1 MELQNKHAIVT
12 GSGHGIGREIALLLA
27 ANGASVTIGDID
39 LERAQ
44 AVAKEIEIKGGNSQA
59 VGVDV
64 SIGSQ
69 VDNLIS
75 KAFNDFGTLDIL
87 VNNVGIG
94 LHYSMVDTTEDDWD
108 HVHAVNLKGPF
119 LCSREAAKIMI
130 QQGKGGRIINIGST
144 AADNARVDA
153 AAYCASKAGVLQLTK
168 VMALELGQYDITANA
183 VCPGLTDYETS
194 LNTAPP
200 NYRKA
205 FLSQVSMGRTGHA
218 SEIAEAVLF
227 LASSRASFING
238 EVLHVDG
245 GYSAGKPNVS
255 RHAT

>member
-1 MELQNKHAIVT
+1 MKRNLITSLLMFLAPIILWGQSVSGVVSDGDKPLAGANVVVEGTDLGTVSADD
-12 GSGHGIGREIALLLA
+12 GSY
-27 ANGASVTIGDID
+27 S
-39 LERAQ
+39 
-44 AVAKEIEIKGGNSQA
+44 
-59 VGVDV
+59 VDV
-64 SIGSQ
+64 PS
-69 VDNLIS
+69 
-75 KAFNDFGTLDIL
+75 
-87 VNNVGIG
+87 
-94 LHYSMVDTTEDDWD
+94 
-108 HVHAVNLKGPF
+108 
-119 LCSREAAKIMI
+119 
-130 QQGKGGRIINIGST
+130 
-144 AADNARVDA
+144 
-153 AAYCASKAGVLQLTK
+153 
-168 VMALELGQYDITANA
+168 GQYDITANA

-255 RHAT
+255 RHNT